1 LNGDIKL
8 TKQDVYMKK
17 LPIKLISY
25 GQFESEFLSNIA
37 ESISNEFAI
46 PVEIE
51 EKYIE
56 LSSYYDPGRRQYDAN
71 KLLKLTDSYSTVKS
85 IKRIGL
91 FRVDLFI
98 PILTYIFGQAFL
110 NGHTGIAS
118 VYRLRNELYGI
129 EPSEEKLRE
138 RFKKVIIHELGH
150 TFGLKHCHTP
160 SCVMLSSTYMEDIDQ
175 KDKSFCTK
183 CRVELAL

>member
-1 LNGDIKL
+1 
-8 TKQDVYMKK
+8 MKPQ
-17 LPIKLISY
+17 LIILISY
-25 GQFESEFLSNIA
+25 GQFDADFLSSIA
-37 ESISNEFAI
+37 ESITIEFNL
-46 PVEIE
+46 PVAIE

-56 LSSYYDPGRRQYDAN
+56 LAHFYDPARRQYDAN
-71 KLLKLTDSYSTVKS
+71 KLLKQIDTFSNFES

-110 NGHTGIAS
+110 NGKAGIAS
-118 VYRLRNELYGI
+118 LYRLKNELYGI
-129 EPSEEKLRE
+129 EPNDQILLE

-175 KDKSFCTK
+175 KKKGFCAK
-183 CRVELAL
+183 CLGELEQGLSSI

>member
-1 LNGDIKL
+1 MN
-8 TKQDVYMKK
+8 T
-17 LPIKLISY
+17 LPITLISY
-25 GQFESEFLSNIA
+25 GQFETDFLSNIA
-37 ESISNEFAI
+37 ESITFQYRLPAVI
-46 PVEIE
+46 Q

-56 LSSYYDPGRRQYDAN
+56 LTGFYDPTRRQYDAN
-71 KLLKLTDSYSTVKS
+71 KLLKEIDSCSSSES
-85 IKRIGL
+85 IKTIGL

-110 NGHTGIAS
+110 NGPTGIAS
-118 VYRLRNELYGI
+118 LYRLKNELYGL
-129 EPSEEKLRE
+129 EPNDAMLLL

-175 KDKSFCTK
+175 KEINLCAK
-183 CRVELAL
+183 CHTELGLEKNP